1 LAGSTGAEAYASGR
15 PPLIEQKGEHAMLAA
30 IVIPGIIVLILVIVL
45 IVYLVRR
52 V

>member
-1 LAGSTGAEAYASGR
+1 VVQ
-15 PPLIEQKGEHAMLAA
+15 QKGGTEPMLGLTL
-30 IVIPGIIVLILVIVL
+30 VIPGIIVLILVILL